1 MKRHLTTAAALGV
14 AGAMAL
20 TACSSSSSSNGSKST
35 SAGGVTTINLLA
47 ADYGTA
53 GTANSSQS
61 YWQGIA
67 DAFHAANP
75 SILVKVQTIAWT
87 DWQAKTTAMFQA
99 KQYPDILEG
108 DAPQEFA
115 ADNLLYPLTDV
126 MSASTISNLI
136 PVFAK
141 QEDTNNIAY
150 GAPFTTSARA
160 MFYNKALFKQANI
173 TTPPT
178 TWAQLQSDAA
188 AIKALPGGNIGY
200 DLPLG
205 PEEAQGESLMW
216 MLGNDGNYTDGTG
229 KYAINSANNIATFQF
244 MQQLVSAG
252 DTEAGPATQD
262 RKVAWQ
268 DFANG
273 TVGMVGGSGAL
284 IPIIQ
289 STKKLTSADWGVV
302 AMPGKTGP
310 LTSALAVHDDITA
323 FNTGGHAAQIKAFLD
338 FAYQDKYQ
346 ESFDN
351 EYNLLPATQSA
362 SASLSASNPTDAG
375 FLAAVP
381 NSVQYPTNS
390 NWTPV
395 LAKIQNTIGAA
406 VNSPSAVSSVLGQLQ
421 TFASSSNN

>member
-1 MKRHLTTAAALGV
+1 MLALSALGV

-20 TACSSSSSSNGSKST
+20 TACGSSSSGSSKSA
-35 SAGGVTTINLLA
+35 SGGVTTINLLA

-53 GTANSSQS
+53 GTSNSSQT

-67 DAFHAANP
+67 DAFHKANP
-75 SILVKVQTIAWT
+75 SIIVHVQTIAWT

-115 ADNLLYPLTDV
+115 ADNLLYPLSDV
-126 MSASTISNLI
+126 MSSTTVTNLI
-136 PVFAK
+136 PVFEK
-141 QEDTNNIAY
+141 QEETNGVAY

-160 MFYNKALFKQANI
+160 MFYNKKLFAQAKI
-173 TTPPT
+173 QPPT

-200 DLPLG
+200 DMPLG

-244 MQQLVSAG
+244 MAGLVKAG

-289 STKKLTSADWGVV
+289 AAGKLQSADYGVV
-302 AMPGKTGP
+302 AMPGKSAP

-323 FNTGGHAAQIKAFLD
+323 FKTGGHAAQIKAFLD

-346 ESFDN
+346 EQFDN
-351 EYNLLPATQSA
+351 EYDLLPATTSA
-362 SASLSASNPTDAG
+362 SAALSASNPVDAG

-381 NSVQYPTNS
+381 NAVQYPTNA

-406 VNSPSAVSSVLGQLQ
+406 VNSPSAASGVLGQLQ
-421 TFASSSNN
+421 TFANSSN

>member
-1 MKRHLTTAAALGV
+1 MLALSALGV

-20 TACSSSSSSNGSKST
+20 TACSSSSSGGSKST
-35 SAGGVTTINLLA
+35 TAGGVTTINLLA

-53 GTANSSQS
+53 GTSNSSQS

-75 SILVKVQTIAWT
+75 SIVVHVQTIAWT

-115 ADNLLYPLTDV
+115 ADDLLYPLTDV
-126 MSASTISNLI
+126 MSSTTITNLI
-136 PVFAK
+136 PVFEK
-141 QEDTNNIAY
+141 QEQSNGVAY

-160 MFYNKALFKQANI
+160 MFYNKKLFAQAKI
-173 TTPPT
+173 QPPT

-200 DLPLG
+200 DMPLG

-244 MQQLVSAG
+244 MANLVKSG

-289 STKKLTSADWGVV
+289 AAGKLQSSDYGVV
-302 AMPGKTGP
+302 AMPGKTAP
-310 LTSALAVHDDITA
+310 LTSTLAVHDDITA
-323 FNTGGHAAQIKAFLD
+323 FKAGGHAAQIKAFLD

-346 ESFDN
+346 EQFDN
-351 EYNLLPATQSA
+351 EYDLLPATTSA
-362 SASLSASNPTDAG
+362 SAALSASNPVDAG

-381 NSVQYPTNS
+381 NAVQYPTNS

-406 VNSPSAVSSVLGQLQ
+406 VNSPDAASSVLGQLQ
-421 TFASSSNN
+421 TFANSSN

>member
-1 MKRHLTTAAALGV
+1 MLALSALGV

-20 TACSSSSSSNGSKST
+20 TACSSSGSSKSS

-53 GTANSSQS
+53 GTANSSQT

-75 SILVKVQTIAWT
+75 SIVVHVQTIPWT
-87 DWQAKTTAMFQA
+87 DYQTKTTAMFQA

-136 PVFAK
+136 PVFVK

-150 GAPFTTSARA
+150 GAPFTTSSRVL
-160 MFYNKALFKQANI
+160 FYNKKLFTQAKI
-173 TTPPT
+173 ASPPT
-178 TWAQLQSDAA
+178 TWAQLESDAA

-200 DLPLG
+200 DMPLG
-205 PEEAQGESLMW
+205 TEEAQGESLMW

-229 KYAINSANNIATFQF
+229 KYAINSANNIETFQF
-244 MQQLVSAG
+244 MANLVKAG

-262 RKVAWQ
+262 RKTAWA
-268 DFANG
+268 DFASG
-273 TVGMVGGSGAL
+273 DVGMVGGSGAL
-284 IPIIQ
+284 VPIIN
-289 STKKLTSADWGVV
+289 TAGKLQSADWGDV
-302 AMPGKTGP
+302 AMPGKNGP
-310 LTSALAVHDDITA
+310 LTTPLAVHDDITA
-323 FNTGGHAAQIKAFLD
+323 FNLGGHAAQIKAFLD

-346 ESFDN
+346 EQFDN
-351 EYNLLPATQSA
+351 EYDLLPATSSA
-362 SASLSASNPTDAG
+362 SAALSASNPVDAP
-375 FLAAVP
+375 FLAALP
-381 NSVQYPTNS
+381 NGSQYPTNS

-395 LAKIQNTIGAA
+395 TKKIQNTIGAA
-406 VNSPSAVSSVLGQLQ
+406 VASPGAASTVLGELQ
-421 TFASSSNN
+421 AFASSSNN

>member
-1 MKRHLTTAAALGV
+1 MLALSALGV

-20 TACSSSSSSNGSKST
+20 TACSSSSSGGSKST
-35 SAGGVTTINLLA
+35 TAGGVTTINLLA

-53 GTANSSQS
+53 GTSNSSQT

-75 SILVKVQTIAWT
+75 SIVVHVQTIAWT

-115 ADNLLYPLTDV
+115 ADDLLYPLTDV
-126 MSASTISNLI
+126 MSSTTITNLI
-136 PVFAK
+136 PVFEK
-141 QEDTNNIAY
+141 QEQSNGVAY

-160 MFYNKALFKQANI
+160 MFYNKKLFAQAKI
-173 TTPPT
+173 QPT
-178 TWAQLQSDAA
+178 TWAQLQTDAA

-200 DLPLG
+200 DMPLG

-244 MQQLVSAG
+244 MANLVKSG

-289 STKKLTSADWGVV
+289 AAGKLQSSDYGVV
-302 AMPGKTGP
+302 AMPGKTAP
-310 LTSALAVHDDITA
+310 LTSTLAVHDDITA
-323 FNTGGHAAQIKAFLD
+323 FKAGGHAAQIKAFLD

-346 ESFDN
+346 EQFDN
-351 EYNLLPATQSA
+351 EYDLLPATTSA
-362 SASLSASNPTDAG
+362 SAALSASNPVDAG

-381 NSVQYPTNS
+381 NAVQYPTNS

-406 VNSPSAVSSVLGQLQ
+406 VNSPDAASSVLGQLQ
-421 TFASSSNN
+421 TFANSSN

>member
-1 MKRHLTTAAALGV
+1 
-14 AGAMAL
+14 MAL
-20 TACSSSSSSNGSKST
+20 TACGSSSSGSKST
-35 SAGGVTTINLLA
+35 AGGVTTINLLA

-53 GTANSSQS
+53 GTANSSQT

-67 DAFHAANP
+67 DAFHKANP
-75 SILVKVQTIAWT
+75 SIVVHVQTIAWT
-87 DWQAKTTAMFQA
+87 DWQTKTTAMFQA

-115 ADNLLYPLTDV
+115 ADDLLYPLSDV
-126 MSASTISNLI
+126 MSSTTITNLI
-136 PVFAK
+136 PVFEK
-141 QEDTNNIAY
+141 QEETNGTAY

-160 MFYNKALFKQANI
+160 MFYNKKLFAQAKI
-173 TTPPT
+173 QPPT

-200 DLPLG
+200 DMPLG

-229 KYAINSANNIATFQF
+229 KYDINSANNIATFQF
-244 MQQLVSAG
+244 MANLVKSG

-289 STKKLTSADWGVV
+289 TAGKLQSSDYGVV
-302 AMPGKTGP
+302 AMPGKSGP

-323 FNTGGHAAQIKAFLD
+323 FKAGGHAAQIKAFLD

-346 ESFDN
+346 EQFDN
-351 EYNLLPATQSA
+351 EYDLLPATTSA
-362 SASLSASNPTDAG
+362 SAALSASNPVDAG

-381 NSVQYPTNS
+381 NAVQYPTNS

-395 LAKIQNTIGAA
+395 LAKIQTTIGAA
-406 VNSPSAVSSVLGQLQ
+406 VNSSGAAGSVLGQLQ
-421 TFASSSNN
+421 TFASSSN

>member
-1 MKRHLTTAAALGV
+1 MLALSALGV

-20 TACSSSSSSNGSKST
+20 TACSSSSSGGSKST
-35 SAGGVTTINLLA
+35 TAGGVTTINLLA

-53 GTANSSQS
+53 GTSNSSQT

-75 SILVKVQTIAWT
+75 SIVVHVQTIAWT

-115 ADNLLYPLTDV
+115 ADDLLYPLTDV
-126 MSASTISNLI
+126 MSSTTITNLI
-136 PVFAK
+136 PVFEK
-141 QEDTNNIAY
+141 QEQSNGVAY

-160 MFYNKALFKQANI
+160 MFYNKKLFAQAKI
-173 TTPPT
+173 QPPT

-200 DLPLG
+200 DMPLG

-244 MQQLVSAG
+244 MANLVKSG

-289 STKKLTSADWGVV
+289 AAGKLQSSDYGVV
-302 AMPGKTGP
+302 AMPGKTAP
-310 LTSALAVHDDITA
+310 LTSTLAVHDDITA
-323 FNTGGHAAQIKAFLD
+323 FKAGGHAAQIKAFLD

-346 ESFDN
+346 EQFDN
-351 EYNLLPATQSA
+351 EYDLLPATTSA
-362 SASLSASNPTDAG
+362 SAALSASNPVDAG

-381 NSVQYPTNS
+381 NAVQYPTNS

-395 LAKIQNTIGAA
+395 LAKIQTTIGAA
-406 VNSPSAVSSVLGQLQ
+406 VNSPSAASSVLGQLQ
-421 TFASSSNN
+421 TFANSSN

>member
-1 MKRHLTTAAALGV
+1 MKRHILTAAALGV
-14 AGAMAL
+14 SVVLAL
-20 TACSSSSSSNGSKST
+20 TACSSSSSGSKSA

-67 DAFHAANP
+67 DAFHAQNP
-75 SILVKVQTIAWT
+75 SIVVHVQTIAWT
-87 DWQAKTTAMFQA
+87 DWQTKTNAMFQA

-126 MSASTISNLI
+126 MSASTVSNLI
-136 PVFAK
+136 PVFVK
-141 QEDTNNIAY
+141 QEDTNNVAY
-150 GAPFTTSARA
+150 GAPFTTSSRVL
-160 MFYNKALFKQANI
+160 FYNKKLFAQAKI
-173 TTPPT
+173 TAPPT

-188 AIKALPGGNIGY
+188 AVKALPGSNVGY
-200 DLPLG
+200 FLPLG

-229 KYAINSANNIATFQF
+229 KYAINSANNVATFQF
-244 MQQLVSAG
+244 LANMVAAG

-262 RKVAWQ
+262 RKVGWQ

-284 IPIIQ
+284 LPIIQ
-289 STKKLTSADWGVV
+289 SAGKLKSTDWGDV
-302 AMPGKTGP
+302 AMPGKNGP
-310 LTSALAVHDDITA
+310 LTTPLAVHDDITA

-346 ESFDN
+346 EQFDN
-351 EYNLLPATQSA
+351 EYDLLPATSSA
-362 SASLSASNPTDAG
+362 SAALSAANPVDAP
-375 FLAAVP
+375 FLAALP
-381 NSVQYPTNS
+381 NGSQYPTNS

-395 LAKIQNTIGAA
+395 TAKIQNTIGAA
-406 VNSPSAVSSVLGQLQ
+406 VASPGAASSVLGQLQ

>member
-1 MKRHLTTAAALGV
+1 
-14 AGAMAL
+14 MAL
-20 TACSSSSSSNGSKST
+20 TACSSSSTSTGSSKST

-53 GTANSSQS
+53 GTPNSSQN
-61 YWQGIA
+61 YWQSIA
-67 DAFHAANP
+67 TAFHAANP
-75 SILVKVQTIAWT
+75 SIVVHVQTIAWT
-87 DWQAKTTAMFQA
+87 DWQAKTTTMFQA

-126 MSASTISNLI
+126 MSPTTIANLI

-141 QEDTNNIAY
+141 QEDTNNVAY
-150 GAPFTTSARA
+150 GAPFTTSSRV
-160 MFYNKALFKQANI
+160 MFYNKKLFAQAKI
-173 TTPPT
+173 TPPT
-178 TWAQLQSDAA
+178 TWQQLETDAA
-188 AIKALPGGNIGY
+188 AIKALPGSNIGY
-200 DLPLG
+200 DMPLG
-205 PEEAQGESLMW
+205 TEEAQAESLMW
-216 MLGNDGNYTDGTG
+216 MLGNDGNYVDGTG
-229 KYAINSANNIATFQF
+229 KYDINSANNVATFQF
-244 MQQLVSAG
+244 MAGLVKAG
-252 DTEAGPATQD
+252 DTEAGPATQN
-262 RKVAWQ
+262 RTVAWQ

-273 TVGMVGGSGAL
+273 NVGMVGGSTAL
-284 IPIIQ
+284 IPII
-289 STKKLTSADWGVV
+289 STAKKLTSADWGVV
-302 AMPGKTGP
+302 PMPGKNGP
-310 LTSALAVHDDITA
+310 VTTPLAVHDDVTA

-362 SASLSASNPTDAG
+362 SAALSASNPIDAG

-381 NSVQYPTNS
+381 NSVQYPTNT

-406 VNSPSAVSSVLGQLQ
+406 VNSPSAASSVLGQLQ